1 MNRKALAA
9 AFPATVPVLMGYLA
23 IGMAFGLML
32 ETAGYG
38 VGWAL
43 LMSVTI
49 YAGSG
54 QYLGVSLLATGA
66 SLSQVAFLTLM
77 INFRHLVYGL
87 SMLEKFRGMG
97 ARKFYMIFSLT
108 DETYALLSSARAPA
122 GVEEHDYYFAV
133 SMLDHSYWIL
143 GSVLGS
149 VLGSALGVDTTGVDF
164 AMTAL
169 FLVIAVG
176 QWKKAGSHL
185 PALLGGTATLLSLM
199 LVGAEDML
207 LPALRPR
214 RASPQNRAVPGQG
227 PAPRHHRHADR
238 LLHEGGHLL
247 HPGGVDP
254 HSAGGGGCGAPPPL
268 EGQRPDLHLR
278 SHRTL
283 YGPGPGRVRM
293 IQMEQQMKRERSGFG
308 RGAPSTFT
316 QT

>member
-1 MNRKALAA
+1 MNRKALTA

-43 LMSVTI
+43 LMSMTI

-133 SMLDHSYWIL
+133 AMLDH
-143 GSVLGS
+143 
-149 VLGSALGVDTTGVDF
+149 
-164 AMTAL
+164 
-169 FLVIAVG
+169 
-176 QWKKAGSHL
+176 SHL
-185 PALLGGTATLLSLM
+185 PALLGGAATLLSLM
-199 LVGAEDML
+199 LVGAEEML
-207 LPALRPR
+207 LPALGLIVLALTALRPKLDDCYE
-214 RASPQNRAVPGQG
+214 AKKEEVPC
-227 PAPRHHRHADR
+227 
-238 LLHEGGHLL
+238 
-247 HPGGVDP
+247 
-254 HSAGGGGCGAPPPL
+254 S
-268 EGQRPDLHLR
+268 
-278 SHRTL
+278 
-283 YGPGPGRVRM
+283 
-293 IQMEQQMKRERSGFG
+293 
-308 RGAPSTFT
+308 
-316 QT
+316 